1 MDEEEEK
8 KQLKIEKMGRGKA
21 EVVFSRHNT
30 RIERKRRIEGI
41 KRNER
46 KIR

>member
-8 KQLKIEKMGRGKA
+8 KQLKIEKMGRGKE
-21 EVVFSRHNT
+21 EVVFSTQNT
-30 RIERKRRIEGI
+30 EDRKKRRIEGI